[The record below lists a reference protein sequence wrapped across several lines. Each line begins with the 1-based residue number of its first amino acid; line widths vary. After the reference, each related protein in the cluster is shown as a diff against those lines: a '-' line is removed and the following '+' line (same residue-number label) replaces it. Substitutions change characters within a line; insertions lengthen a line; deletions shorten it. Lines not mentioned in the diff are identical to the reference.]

1 MSYAIFVK
9 LGVVSLFLLCGP
21 SHFFCGPIDASSDG
35 NHSAYKLKIPI
46 GLYEEV
52 WRKLIPADNPMSD
65 AKVALGR
72 ALYYDKRLSLDG
84 SFSCSTCHD
93 PAVGFADHN
102 PLAIGIKERVGT
114 RNAPNL
120 LNAAFSELQF
130 WDGRARTLEEQ
141 AKLPLLNATE
151 MGMETFD
158 AVVTRIASITDYRR
172 RFKAVFPNEDFTIDT
187 IAKAIAAFERTQLSG
202 NSPFDRFIAGDKSA
216 ISDGQRRGWE
226 LFQRKAKCITCHEF
240 KPSSPFFTD
249 FKFHNT
255 GLATRKKNFEQLVQQ
270 LRLSSPTD
278 ATALNS
284 FAHAE
289 GFAELGR
296 YLVTKEAKDLGAF
309 KTPSL
314 RDVELT
320 APFMH
325 NGSEKTLFDVVK
337 FYNRGGEANAFLD
350 EKMGPLNLSYE
361 EMNCLVEFLRALT
374 SDDTLR
380 QAQTLKPQTR
390 TAVPITPH

>member
-1 MSYAIFVK
+1 
-9 LGVVSLFLLCGP
+9 
-21 SHFFCGPIDASSDG
+21 
-35 NHSAYKLKIPI
+35 
-46 GLYEEV
+46 
-52 WRKLIPADNPMSD
+52 
-65 AKVALGR
+65 
-72 ALYYDKRLSLDG
+72 
-84 SFSCSTCHD
+84 
-93 PAVGFADHN
+93 
-102 PLAIGIKERVGT
+102 
-114 RNAPNL
+114 
-120 LNAAFSELQF
+120 
-130 WDGRARTLEEQ
+130 
-141 AKLPLLNATE
+141 
-151 MGMETFD
+151 MGMESHD
-158 AVVTRIASITDYRR
+158 AVVVRVASISDYRR
-172 RFKAVFPNEDFTIDT
+172 RFNAVFENQDITIDT

-226 LFQRKAKCITCHEF
+226 LFQGKAKCITCHEF

-337 FYNRGGEANAFLD
+337 FYNRGGEANAYLD

-390 TAVPITPH
+390 TAIPITPH